1 VDHVIEVGGAG
12 TFAQSINAC
21 REGGHI
27 AMIGVLAGRK
37 AEISTASIMTRQLRV
52 IGVTVGSRAQQIDMI
67 RAIEVNGIRPV
78 IDREYPL
85 ENLADAFRYQES
97 GQHFG
102 KICLSF

>member
-1 VDHVIEVGGAG
+1 
-12 TFAQSINAC
+12 
-21 REGGHI
+21 
-27 AMIGVLAGRK
+27 
-37 AEISTASIMTRQLRV
+37 
-52 IGVTVGSRAQQIDMI
+52 MI

-85 ENLADAFRYQES
+85 ENLVDAFRYQES